1 MKYLKTTIKALLI
14 LIVSISCS
22 SDDDSNTEVSSSINP
37 PDWILGSWSLDNV
50 VSNSGFSF
58 KEDDF
63 CSIFSNAETCF
74 REQVNNAGSVNLK
87 SDIIEDATADNYSI
101 TIVLGSL
108 TSVYQFKRISD
119 TKIEWLNDGLG
130 DLVETFYIKQN

>member
-1 MKYLKTTIKALLI
+1 MKHLKTTVTALLI
-14 LIVSISCS
+14 LLISISCS

-58 KEDDF
+58 KKDDF
-63 CSIFSNAETCF
+63 CSIFSNVETCF
-74 REQVNNAGSVNLK
+74 QGQIENATTVNQS
-87 SDIIEDATADNYSI
+87 SDVTEESTADNYSI

-119 TKIEWLNDGLG
+119 TKIEWVNDGLG